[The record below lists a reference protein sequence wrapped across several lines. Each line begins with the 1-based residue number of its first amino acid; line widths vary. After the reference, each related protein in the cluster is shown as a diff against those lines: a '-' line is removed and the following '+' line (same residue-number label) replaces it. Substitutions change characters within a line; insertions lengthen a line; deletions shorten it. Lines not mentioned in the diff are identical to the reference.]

1 MARGREREA
10 NEAEAVRL
18 CLIGQGT
25 RIVGDCVS
33 DGTVRVEGSVVGNVY
48 AAQAVVVA
56 KGGSVQGEI
65 RTQDALIAGEASGV
79 LVAASRLE
87 IQATA
92 RVEGDIRT
100 LRLLLADGAVLNG
113 DLEMGEVDLG
123 APPQP
128 HPARLRRATVSTEQG
143 AEIALGAT
151 KTA

>member
-1 MARGREREA
+1 MARGRERETD
-10 NEAEAVRL
+10 EADTVRL
-18 CLIGQGT
+18 SLIGPGT

-33 DGTVRVEGSVVGNVY
+33 EGTVRVEGSLVGSVY
-48 AAQAVVVA
+48 AGQAVVVA

-92 RVEGDIRT
+92 RVEGEIRT

-113 DLEMGEVDLG
+113 DLQMGEVELG

-128 HPARLRRATVSTEQG
+128 HPARLRRATISTEEG
-143 AEIALGAT
+143 GEITLGAT